1 MGVKVTKKLGRLF
14 YTGRP
19 GFCVLSMSVVSYFH
33 PLGTCAPSAL
43 VSLFVF

>member
-1 MGVKVTKKLGRLF
+1 MGVKVTKKVGHLF

-33 PLGTCAPSAL
+33 
-43 VSLFVF
+43 LFGHMCS